1 MGYRSKLELALA
13 LLAGLVAFLCAA
25 LSPGT
30 AGAQGFSVDRA
41 GREGPGFKTGRLVL
55 HPGLLL
61 GAGYDPNV
69 FLQNN
74 NQEDSFILFLSGY
87 LDVATE
93 GAERQSEGE
102 TSKAEPQKIQFRG
115 GLGARYLHY
124 FNDRVRSNVG
134 ADGHVDF
141 SYNPSRVFSL
151 EVRDVFLRAVRP
163 FSNPNTAEG
172 ETVSYGR
179 NHNKASLDL
188 VGRSKSQVLQGRL
201 GYTNVLEFFDSDIF
215 RYGNNMTHRVP
226 ALLSWRFFPSSAL
239 VYAFEY
245 ARQKFENPDQ
255 IADSSTLLSD
265 NNRLRNS
272 IAYNGAL
279 TERFS
284 LTAGIG
290 YAVGFYELGSDFDG
304 VIARLDTR
312 WRPRPTIFLGAG
324 YNHNIRPS
332 FIGNFT
338 TTNRLYADA
347 KFTLAGALQ
356 LGLSAWVSFDKS
368 GLALRPDGTLLDSNE
383 PYRQDIRVYAGIFGE
398 YRFKAWLALLGRV
411 GYLADFTDFQY
422 SGTDPLLDPA
432 ARYQRFDAWLGLR
445 VFY

>member
-13 LLAGLVAFLCAA
+13 LVAVLSAA
-25 LSPGT
+25 LSPAA
-30 AGAQGFSVDRA
+30 AGAQGFGDGRA

-55 HPGLLL
+55 HPGLSLA
-61 GAGYDPNV
+61 AGYDPNV

-74 NQEDSFILFLSGY
+74 NQEDSFILRLSGY

-102 TSKAEPQKIQFRG
+102 TNKAEPQKIQFRG

-124 FNDRVRSNVG
+124 FNDRVRNNVG

-141 SYNPSRVFSL
+141 SYNPSKVFSL
-151 EVRDVFLRAVRP
+151 QVRDLFLRTVRP
-163 FSNPNTAEG
+163 FSNPNTVQG

-179 NHNKASLDL
+179 NHNMASLDL

-201 GYTNVLEFFDSDIF
+201 GYTNVLEFFDADIF

-239 VYAFEY
+239 IYAFDY

-265 NNRLRNS
+265 NHRLKNS

-284 LTAGIG
+284 LTVGIG
-290 YAVGFYELGSDFDG
+290 YAVGFYELASDFDG
-304 VIARLDTR
+304 VIARVDTR
-312 WRPRPTIFLGAG
+312 WRPRPTISLVAG
-324 YNHNIRPS
+324 YKHNIRPS

-368 GLALRPDGTLLDSNE
+368 GLALRPDGTLLGDE
-383 PYRQDIRVYAGIFGE
+383 PYRQDIRVYASIFGE
-398 YRFKAWLALLGRV
+398 YRFKAWLALFARV

-422 SGTDPLLDPA
+422 LGTDPLLDPA
-432 ARYQRFDAWLGLR
+432 ASYQRFDAWLGLR